1 MKERTSDCGETRLRA
16 NSQVSPVSSSLLPQP
31 DCAIAPF
38 FPMETIRGLHLG
50 SEGIEP
56 YGETCI
62 RNTLHLASL
71 LHCAGGGYSHHT
83 QAIALMCYV

>member
-1 MKERTSDCGETRLRA
+1 
-16 NSQVSPVSSSLLPQP
+16 
-31 DCAIAPF
+31 
-38 FPMETIRGLHLG
+38 METIRGLHLG

-83 QAIALMCYV
+83 QAIALMCYA